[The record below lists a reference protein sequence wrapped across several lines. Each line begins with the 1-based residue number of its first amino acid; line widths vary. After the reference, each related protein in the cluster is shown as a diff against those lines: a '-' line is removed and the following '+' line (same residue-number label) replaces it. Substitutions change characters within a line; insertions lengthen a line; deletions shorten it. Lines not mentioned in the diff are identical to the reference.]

1 MNKEFDN
8 FLKEE
13 KLKKL
18 KPLFFAL
25 GFGCI
30 FISLSFIGLGVGNPK
45 YLANS
50 SFWAYTLEGE
60 MVWLFLLLF
69 FIGLTFLLASLVLHI
84 RQKWNLKI

>member
-8 FLKEE
+8 FIKEE
-13 KLKKL
+13 KLKNL

-25 GFGCI
+25 GLSCI
-30 FISLSFIGLGVGNPK
+30 LISLFFIGIGVGNPR

-69 FIGLTFLLASLVLHI
+69 FIGLTFLLASLLLHI
-84 RQKWNLKI
+84 RQKRNLKT